1 MDVDVEVEV
10 AVGLEMVEQNAII
23 IFIIAFSTTLLQAN
37 ERKAVSIQADD
48 PIAFM
53 QLLATAENEILE
65 VRARYYPNTS
75 VNEEGLF
82 LLVYL

>member
-1 MDVDVEVEV
+1 MEVEV
-10 AVGLEMVEQNAII
+10 LAVGLEMVEQNAIV
-23 IFIIAFSTTLLQAN
+23 FIIAFSTTLLQAN

>member
-1 MDVDVEVEV
+1 LRLG
-10 AVGLEMVEQNAII
+10 VGKAEI
-23 IFIIAFSTTLLQAN
+23 IFKSAILSISSLQAN

-65 VRARYYPNTS
+65 VWTLYSLHCLHQFPS
-75 VNEEGLF
+75 H
-82 LLVYL
+82 

>member
-1 MDVDVEVEV
+1 VDVEVEV
-10 AVGLEMVEQNAII
+10 LAVGLEMVEQNAIV
-23 IFIIAFSTTLLQAN
+23 FIIAFSTTLLQAN